1 MKASEFPAQ
10 DRLLALEAALA
21 ALTAQLESLT
31 AQVQQ
36 HEENFSLV
44 SDVARYLP
52 LRDLLAA
59 GRFQEAD
66 EQTQVILFDCIN
78 SSLDDVTPEEIE
90 TFPVT
95 PLRILDQIWRSHSG
109 GRFGFGVQLGIYR
122 ELGGTIDTL
131 IAQDVDLYRAF
142 CDRVGWRKDGQF
154 IEPQDQDVS
163 ETAAAGA
170 LPRRC
175 WSTPYGMKITNLIL
189 ARLISA
195 GF

>member
-1 MKASEFPAQ
+1 MTDPIER
-10 DRLLALEAALA
+10 RLAALEAALA
-21 ALTAQLESLT
+21 ALTGRLESLT
-31 AQVQQ
+31 SQVHQ
-36 HEENFSLV
+36 HEENLSLV
-44 SDVARYLP
+44 SDVARYTP

-59 GRFQEAD
+59 GRIQEAD
-66 EQTQVILFDCIN
+66 EQTERILFDCIN
-78 SSLDDVTPEEIE
+78 SSLDDVTPEDIE

-109 GRFGFGVQLGIYR
+109 DRFGFGVQLRIYR

-131 IAQDVDLYRAF
+131 IAQDVELHRAF
-142 CDRVGWRKDGQF
+142 CERIGWSRNGQP

-163 ETAAAGA
+163 ETAATGA

-189 ARLISA
+189 ARLITA